1 MGVMHWHAALCQ
13 LAYAISPK
21 LLMEPASCPCI
32 AMPSSSHQHGAA
44 HILFYLL
51 LHLPS

>member
-13 LAYAISPK
+13 LADAISPK

-32 AMPSSSHQHGAA
+32 AMPSSSHRHGAA